1 MQKHTPSPTKA
12 PTHNVC
18 VFCGS
23 GPGRDPAYVAAAQT
37 FGTRLAEAGMGL
49 VYGGGSL
56 GLMGE
61 VARSLKKNG
70 GRIHGIITKRLLA
83 LEQGFDGCDELMVVD
98 TMSERKKLM
107 AEHGEAFIA
116 LPGGIGTFEEF
127 FEVLVQRQVG
137 EHCKP
142 IGLVN
147 LGGYYDPLI
156 NLIDHGI
163 EHRFIKPAVHGLL
176 QVHEDPELL
185 LDGVLQAVPFE
196 IDPDRFLP
204 MGKG

>member
-1 MQKHTPSPTKA
+1 MAMKRVTVYCSSSTSLEPKFFNAATKL
-12 PTHNVC
+12 
-18 VFCGS
+18 G
-23 GPGRDPAYVAAAQT
+23 
-37 FGTRLAEAGMGL
+37 EAMAKRGLEL
-49 VYGGGSL
+49 VYGGGGI

-116 LPGGIGTFEEF
+116 LPGGLGTFEEF

-156 NLIDHGI
+156 NLIDQPFNLSTDSVDIITQGSFDKPNHLTY
-163 EHRFIKPAVHGLL
+163 IKVEATYRSM
-176 QVHEDPELL
+176 
-185 LDGVLQAVPFE
+185 AIATYYF
-196 IDPDRFLP
+196 
-204 MGKG
+204 

>member
-1 MQKHTPSPTKA
+1 MAMKRVTVYCSSSTSLEPKFFNAATKL
-12 PTHNVC
+12 
-18 VFCGS
+18 G
-23 GPGRDPAYVAAAQT
+23 
-37 FGTRLAEAGMGL
+37 EAMAKRGLEL
-49 VYGGGSL
+49 VYGGGGI

-107 AEHGEAFIA
+107 AQHGEAFIA
-116 LPGGIGTFEEF
+116 LPGGLGTFEEF

-163 EHRFIKPAVHGLL
+163 EHRFIKPAVHDLL

>member
-1 MQKHTPSPTKA
+1 MKRVTVYCSSSTSLEPKFFNAATKL
-12 PTHNVC
+12 
-18 VFCGS
+18 G
-23 GPGRDPAYVAAAQT
+23 
-37 FGTRLAEAGMGL
+37 EAMAKRGLEL
-49 VYGGGSL
+49 VYGGGGI

-83 LEQGFDGCDELMVVD
+83 LEQGYDGCDELMVVD

-107 AEHGEAFIA
+107 AQHGEAFIA
-116 LPGGIGTFEEF
+116 LPGGLGTFEEF

-185 LDGVLQAVPFE
+185 LDGVLLKVFGGAVRPVPE
-196 IDPDRFLP
+196 SLV
-204 MGKG
+204 GVAE

>member
-1 MQKHTPSPTKA
+1 MKRVTVYCSSSTSLEPKFFNAATKL
-12 PTHNVC
+12 
-18 VFCGS
+18 G
-23 GPGRDPAYVAAAQT
+23 
-37 FGTRLAEAGMGL
+37 EAMAKRGLEL
-49 VYGGGSL
+49 VYGGGGI

-107 AEHGEAFIA
+107 AQHGEAFIA
-116 LPGGIGTFEEF
+116 LPGGLGTFEEF

-176 QVHEDPELL
+176 QVHEDPEQL

>member
-1 MQKHTPSPTKA
+1 MAMKRVTVYCSSSTSLEPKFFNAATKL
-12 PTHNVC
+12 
-18 VFCGS
+18 G
-23 GPGRDPAYVAAAQT
+23 
-37 FGTRLAEAGMGL
+37 EAMAKRGLEL
-49 VYGGGSL
+49 VYGGGGI

-107 AEHGEAFIA
+107 AQHGEAFIA
-116 LPGGIGTFEEF
+116 LPGGLGTFEEF

-176 QVHEDPELL
+176 QVHEDPEQL

>member
-1 MQKHTPSPTKA
+1 MKRITVYCSSSTSLDPKFFSAATEL
-12 PTHNVC
+12 
-18 VFCGS
+18 
-23 GPGRDPAYVAAAQT
+23 GRVMA
-37 FGTRLAEAGMGL
+37 TRGIEL

-61 VARSLKKNG
+61 IARTMKKGG
-70 GRIHGIITKRLLA
+70 GRVRGIITKRLLA
-83 LEQGFDGCDELMVVD
+83 LEQGFEGCDELVVVD
-98 TMSERKKLM
+98 TMSERKRLM
-107 AEHGEAFIA
+107 AQHGEAFIA
-116 LPGGIGTFEEF
+116 LPGGLGTFEEF

-137 EHCKP
+137 EHRKP

-156 NLIDHGI
+156 TLIDHGI
-163 EHRFIKPAVHGLL
+163 EHRFIKPAVHDLL
-176 QVHEDPELL
+176 HVHEKPEDV
-185 LDGVLQAVPFE
+185 LDGVLKATPFD

>member
-1 MQKHTPSPTKA
+1 MKRITVYCSSST
-12 PTHNVC
+12 
-18 VFCGS
+18 S
-23 GPGRDPAYVAAAQT
+23 LDPQFFDAARKLGNA
-37 FGTRLAEAGMGL
+37 MGARGLEL
-49 VYGGGSL
+49 VYGGGGI

-61 VARSLKKNG
+61 VARAMKKAG
-70 GRIHGIITKRLLA
+70 GRIHGIITKRLLE
-83 LEQGFDGCDELMVVD
+83 LEQGFDGCDELVVVES
-98 TMSERKKLM
+98 MSERKRLM
-107 AEHGEAFIA
+107 SHHGDGFIA
-116 LPGGIGTFEEF
+116 LPGGLGTFEEF

-147 LGGYYDPLI
+147 LCGYYNPLI

-163 EHRFIKPAVHGLL
+163 EHRFIKPAVHHLL
-176 QVHEDPELL
+176 QVDENPEVVLE
-185 LDGVLQAVPFE
+185 GVLSAEPFD

>member
-1 MQKHTPSPTKA
+1 MAMKRVTVYCSSSTSLEPKFFNAATKL
-12 PTHNVC
+12 
-18 VFCGS
+18 G
-23 GPGRDPAYVAAAQT
+23 
-37 FGTRLAEAGMGL
+37 EAMAKRGLEL
-49 VYGGGSL
+49 VYGGGGI

-83 LEQGFDGCDELMVVD
+83 LEQGYDGCDELMVVD

-107 AEHGEAFIA
+107 AQHGEAFIA
-116 LPGGIGTFEEF
+116 LPGGLGTFEEF

-137 EHCKP
+137 EHRKP

-156 NLIDHGI
+156 TLIDHGI
-163 EHRFIKPAVHGLL
+163 EHRFIKPAVHDLL
-176 QVHEDPELL
+176 HVHEKPEDV
-185 LDGVLQAVPFE
+185 LDGVLKATPFD
-196 IDPDRFLP
+196 IDPERFLP

>member
-1 MQKHTPSPTKA
+1 
-12 PTHNVC
+12 
-18 VFCGS
+18 
-23 GPGRDPAYVAAAQT
+23 
-37 FGTRLAEAGMGL
+37 
-49 VYGGGSL
+49 
-56 GLMGE
+56 
-61 VARSLKKNG
+61 
-70 GRIHGIITKRLLA
+70 
-83 LEQGFDGCDELMVVD
+83 MVVD

-107 AEHGEAFIA
+107 AQHGEAFIA
-116 LPGGIGTFEEF
+116 LPGGLGTFEEF

>member
-1 MQKHTPSPTKA
+1 MKRVTVYCSSSTSLEPKFFNAATKL
-12 PTHNVC
+12 
-18 VFCGS
+18 G
-23 GPGRDPAYVAAAQT
+23 
-37 FGTRLAEAGMGL
+37 EAMAKRGLEL
-49 VYGGGSL
+49 VYGGGGI

-83 LEQGFDGCDELMVVD
+83 LEQGYDGCDELMVVD

-107 AEHGEAFIA
+107 AQHGEAFIA
-116 LPGGIGTFEEF
+116 LPGGLGTFEEF

-204 MGKG
+204 MGKGGGPNPWA